1 MYSIDSITS
10 VKNAIS
16 DSYGECEQGL
26 TNNKDLMFMVIYMHV
41 GIDMIVWAVRRYAGK
56 SCTKNLNHKA
66 LKVPLRRKI
75 VDPI

>member
-41 GIDMIVWAVRRYAGK
+41 GVDMIVMNDGHDGQK
-56 SCTKNLNHKA
+56 CPEMTDIINIL
-66 LKVPLRRKI
+66 LCP
-75 VDPI
+75 